1 MLSRIAIRNLV
12 IVTELEL
19 EFAPGM
25 TALTGETGAGKS
37 ILIDALGLALGDKA
51 DSGLIR
57 QGADRAEVAVTFE
70 PAPGSPALAWL
81 AEHDLADEETCILRR
96 VLVRDGRS
104 RGSINGSPV
113 PVSML
118 RELGALLVDI
128 HGQHAHQALRS
139 PSAQRALLDG
149 YAGLE
154 RDLESVATAY
164 RAWREAQSH
173 LDTLRA
179 AASER
184 AARLDYLAF
193 QVGELEAVA
202 CSPEALQDLETEHAR
217 LANAGRLLQDCGQL
231 LASLGDDDPS
241 AQQVVDHA
249 VHALV
254 ELSQVDPEL
263 AEVRELLE
271 GVSIQLDEAVRGL
284 RRYLDRVEPD
294 PERLAAID
302 QQLGRL
308 HDAARKHRVAPAA
321 LAELLDR
328 LQEEIAG
335 LENADARGEAIARE
349 AEAQQLA
356 YLDRARALGASRLQA
371 AERLGATVTTSM
383 QTLGMAGGQFAVQCE
398 AVPDKAGPH
407 GFDRVQFLV
416 TANPGQPLA
425 PLNSVASGGE
435 LSRIGLAIQV
445 ATADCGQVP
454 TLIFDEV
461 DVGIGGAVAEIVG
474 QLLRRLGGSRQVL
487 CVTHLP
493 QVAAQAHRQ
502 LGVRKSSDGRS
513 TETRIEALGDDA
525 RVAEI
530 ARMLGG
536 VTITEQT
543 RLHAREMIARVSDD

>member
-12 IVTELEL
+12 IVAELEL
-19 EFAPGM
+19 EFAAGM

-81 AEHDLADEETCILRR
+81 TEHDLADEETCILRR

-139 PSAQRALLDG
+139 PSAQRGLLDG

-154 RDLESVATAY
+154 RDLEAVATAY
-164 RAWREAQSH
+164 RAWREAQSN

-184 AARLDYLAF
+184 AGRLDYLAF

-202 CSPEALQDLETEHAR
+202 CSPDALQDLEAEHAR

-249 VHALV
+249 LHALV

-294 PERLAAID
+294 PERLTAID

-321 LAELLDR
+321 LADLLDR
-328 LQEEIAG
+328 LREEIAG

-349 AEAQQLA
+349 AEAQQRA
-356 YLDRARALGASRLQA
+356 YLDRARALGACRLQA
-371 AERLGATVTTSM
+371 AERLGATVTASM

-398 AVPDKAGPH
+398 AAPDKAGPH

>member
-12 IVTELEL
+12 IVAELEL

-37 ILIDALGLALGDKA
+37 ILVDALGLALGDKA

-57 QGADRAEVAVTFE
+57 QGAERAEVAVTFE

-81 AEHDLADEETCILRR
+81 ADHDLADEETCILRR

-104 RGSINGSPV
+104 RASINGSPV
-113 PVSML
+113 PVSLL
-118 RELGALLVDI
+118 RELGTLLVDI
-128 HGQHAHQALRS
+128 HGQNAHQALLS
-139 PSAQRALLDG
+139 PAAQRGLLDG

-154 RDLESVATAY
+154 RELAAVAATY
-164 RAWREAQSH
+164 RAWREAESE
-173 LDTLRA
+173 LDALRA

-202 CSPEALQDLETEHAR
+202 CSPDALQGLESEHAR

-231 LASLGDDDPS
+231 LASLGEEDPS

-249 VHALV
+249 VHALSD
-254 ELSQVDPEL
+254 LSRVDPDL
-263 AEVRELLE
+263 CEVRELLE
-271 GVSIQLDEAVRGL
+271 GVGIQLGEAVRGL

-294 PERLAAID
+294 PDRLEEID
-302 QQLGRL
+302 RQLGRL
-308 HDAARKHRVAPAA
+308 HDAARKHRVAPAE
-321 LAELLDR
+321 LGELLER
-328 LQEEIAG
+328 LREEMAG

-349 AEAQQLA
+349 AQAQQRA
-356 YLDRARALGASRLQA
+356 YLELARALGAGRLQA
-371 AERLGATVTTSM
+371 AGRLGATVTASM

-398 AVPDKAGPH
+398 ALPDKAGPN

-416 TANPGQPLA
+416 TANPGQPPA

-474 QLLRRLGGSRQVL
+474 QLLRRLGRTRQVL

-513 TETRIEALGDDA
+513 TETRIEALGDDE
-525 RVAEI
+525 RVGEI

-543 RLHAREMIARVSDD
+543 RLHAREMIERVHED